1 MSDYFLGTF
10 IRNKRESLG
19 MSLRDFGRMC
29 DISHTTIDC
38 IEKGYDPR
46 TEKEI
51 NITNNTFSKLSN
63 ALGVPISKL
72 VELSQGIDSEKDN
85 EGADGLSEE
94 AVKIGK
100 AFDAAAPEMKKLVEA
115 ALSGAQSVRPDTVKI
130 KITCPIDHT
139 EQVIYQPVY
148 RIGGKVIPE
157 SNNNGCEMCHQC
169 EECKLCRLRA
179 TASILGDFDAK

>member
-1 MSDYFLGTF
+1 MSFYENYVRLCNKIGKTPSGVAIEIGLAKPSVNRWKNGGGVTDATAQKVADYF
-10 IRNKRESLG
+10 
-19 MSLRDFGRMC
+19 
-29 DISHTTIDC
+29 
-38 IEKGYDPR
+38 
-46 TEKEI
+46 
-51 NITNNTFSKLSN
+51 
-63 ALGVPISKL
+63 GVP
-72 VELSQGIDSEKDN
+72 VQELIGEKKK
-85 EGADGLSEE
+85 ETPTGTQADGLSED